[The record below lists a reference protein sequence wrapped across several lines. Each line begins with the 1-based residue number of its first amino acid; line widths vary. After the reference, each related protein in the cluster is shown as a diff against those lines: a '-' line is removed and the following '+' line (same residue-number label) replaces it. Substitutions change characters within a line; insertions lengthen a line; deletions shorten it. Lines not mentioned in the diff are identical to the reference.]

1 MMLKL
6 VDIFGYLSV
15 LLRAGTLVFQ
25 SLLLGGW
32 LFLFCIARPS
42 REIAD
47 SNGFERV
54 RSASLRMFRAAAI
67 ALVIVQVL
75 YLYVNSS
82 VLMATA
88 EIRISGVAGANF
100 FIAGSVILVAALTIA
115 ATASLPGKLA
125 GWWLALLVL
134 IVLGASVMTNHAAAR
149 MENRVPLIILILDW
163 RTAVPAAGTAGH
175 QRPSHSVVHDPAFL
189 AAGAGKRDRAR
200 AQRLGDGPSLH
211 RLVSL
216 ALWDCLWGDGH
227 RQDHD
232 AGGHAGAGRN

>member
-134 IVLGASVMTNHAAAR
+134 IGLTVRAFR
-149 MENRVPLIILILDW
+149 RI
-163 RTAVPAAGTAGH
+163 
-175 QRPSHSVVHDPAFL
+175 RPSAALLMLPYL
-189 AAGAGKRDRAR
+189 AWTCYATYLNVGFVILNPR
-200 AQRLGDGPSLH
+200 
-211 RLVSL
+211 
-216 ALWDCLWGDGH
+216 
-227 RQDHD
+227 
-232 AGGHAGAGRN
+232 